1 MNELKHE
8 VGKKFIVEVMS
19 ISTDTTIPY
28 NVGNEFEAFALCCE
42 ETLNSLQPYEEP
54 VVSRWI
60 DGAVQLPWA
69 RTEIVFKYP
78 ENEGN
83 DNSQTT
89 EKIIVVTPEEF
100 RHYKWMLA
108 SDFPEILE
116 PEPVVPEIPKC
127 PVCGA
132 ECFVGKYGLLFCTGC
147 SYQVATLEQHNDL
160 CRRLK

>member
-1 MNELKHE
+1 MEINEIKI
-8 VGKKFIVEVMS
+8 GQKFIIEIDKIDGV
-19 ISTDTTIPY
+19 D
-28 NVGNEFEAFALCCE
+28 E
-42 ETLNSLQPYEEP
+42 EEYYKARGGTLWSKRLLDDLQPYEEP

-147 SYQVATLEQHNDL
+147 SYQVATLEQHNEL